1 MITIEQI
8 KELLGTELRAFGKF
22 QSDVITLQ
30 NAQYLHAVLR
40 KETAY
45 PSWDTKFDIK
55 ATIES
60 AVLTRINHKEFAHYF
75 TEKLIE
81 QTRKAMSPV
90 KVAWFVGAS
99 YDNGSDDQTERFLQE
114 GIWESGYDDK
124 YIEDVRSM
132 KPGDRIAI
140 KSAYTRKKNLPFEN
154 RKQFVSVMAIKVT
167 GTVKYNHGDGKRVDV
182 EWESTNASLRE
193 WYFYTS
199 RSTVWRVSPE
209 DWMTKGLIDF
219 AFNGAPQDYQRFC
232 NAPYW
237 KERYGD
243 KPNEQQ
249 RFKWTLFYQEF
260 ADKLLAYRDNRPA
273 LLEIIHQLPSIV
285 EGISPL
291 FDQMVKSKR
300 EPLNDICPFTVMGLF
315 NRGIKDKN
323 RIGIAQELA
332 NFLQVE
338 EPVPSSFEGIPILN
352 NQKSWFFSY
361 GYSRKES
368 DIDNLWILFE
378 SALVHA
384 NEPDTDTGEQLAN
397 AYEVATQIH
406 GTGWNLSMGLYW
418 IRPWKYLTLDS
429 QSRTYLIQRL
439 GLPVGLNGHKNRCSG
454 VDYLGLIDDL
464 EARFQEE
471 NYPVHSFPEL
481 SLSAWAFN
489 DDEMFAHPNA
499 TDDDGSEDD
508 ELPEDDSAAQTA
520 SLPPYGIDDIIGE
533 GCFLEREA
541 IEKVLSHL
549 RHKKNL
555 ILQGPPGTGKTWL
568 AKRLA
573 YALMGQKNDKAL
585 RAVQFHPN
593 LSYEDFVRGWRPSG
607 DGKLSLVDGPFME
620 MIEKAKTA
628 VGTRHVVVIEEI
640 NRGNPAQIFGEMLT
654 LLEHDKRTP
663 SEGLELSYR
672 KKPDERVHIPA
683 NLYVIGTMNIADRS
697 LALVDLA
704 LRRRFAFIDLKPSF
718 GKAWRDWVHIKSG
731 IDMETLTTIELR
743 LQALNNEIARDRNL
757 GPQFEIGH
765 SYFTLESPL
774 DIENPT
780 EWFQGVI
787 DAQIGPLLDEY
798 WFDDLDRAQKAR
810 EALLEDI

>member
-8 KELLGTELRAFGKF
+8 KELLGTELQAFGLSESEKKIH
-22 QSDVITLQ
+22 QD
-30 NAQYLHAVLR
+30 AQFLHAVLK

-60 AVLTRINHKEFAHYF
+60 AVLTRLNHKEFAHYF
-75 TEKLIE
+75 VEKLIE
-81 QTRKAMSPV
+81 QTRKAMSQV

-99 YDNGSDDQTERFLQE
+99 YDNGTDDQTARFLQE
-114 GIWESGYDDK
+114 GIWENGYEDK
-124 YIEDVRSM
+124 YLEDVRSM
-132 KPGDRIAI
+132 LPGDRIAI
-140 KSAYTRKKNLPFEN
+140 KSAYTRKKNLPFDN
-154 RKQFVSVMAIKVT
+154 RKQFVSVMAIKAT
-167 GTVKYNHGDGKRVDV
+167 GTVKYNHGDGRRVDV
-182 EWESTNASLRE
+182 EWESTTDSGRE

-199 RSTVWRVSPE
+199 RSTIWRISPE

-219 AFNGAPQDYQRFC
+219 AFNNVPQDYLRFC

-243 KPNEQQ
+243 RSNEKQ

-260 ADKLLAYRDNRPA
+260 ADKLLAYRDSRPA
-273 LLEIIHQLPSIV
+273 LIERIHQLPVIV

-291 FDQMVKSKR
+291 FDQMIKGQR
-300 EPLNDICPFTVMGLF
+300 ESLNDICPFTVMGLF

-323 RIGIAQELA
+323 RIAIAQELA
-332 NFLQVE
+332 TFLQVE

-361 GYSRKES
+361 GYNRKKS
-368 DIDNLWILFE
+368 DIDDLWELFE
-378 SALVHA
+378 SALIHA
-384 NEPDTDTGEQLAN
+384 NKPDTATAEQLAN
-397 AYEVATQIH
+397 AYDVATLIR

-418 IRPWKYLTLDS
+418 IRPWKFLTLDS
-429 QSRTYLIQRL
+429 QSRTYIIQRL
-439 GLPVGLNGHKNRCSG
+439 GLPIAINGHQERCNG
-454 VDYLGLIDDL
+454 ADYLALIDDL
-464 EARFQEE
+464 EDRFKEE

-481 SLSAWAFN
+481 SLLAWAFN
-489 DDEMFAHPNA
+489 DDEISAHPNA
-499 TDDDGSEDD
+499 TNDDGSDD
-508 ELPEDDSAAQTA
+508 EELQEDDSAPQTA
-520 SLPPYGIDDIIGE
+520 SFPSYGIDDIIDD
-533 GCFLEREA
+533 GCFLERVA
-541 IEKVLSHL
+541 IERVLEHL

-568 AKRLA
+568 AKKLA

-585 RAVQFHPN
+585 RALQFHPN

-620 MIEKAKTA
+620 MIEKAKKA
-628 VGTRHVVVIEEI
+628 VGTKYVVVIEEI

-654 LLEHDKRTP
+654 LLEADKRTP
-663 SEGLELSYR
+663 SEGLELSYS
-672 KKPDERVHIPA
+672 KKADERVHVPA

-704 LRRRFAFIDLKPSF
+704 LRRRFAFVDLKPLF
-718 GKAWRDWVHIKSG
+718 GTAWREWVNSKFG
-731 IDMETLTTIELR
+731 IEMEFLTTIEQR
-743 LQALNNEIARDRNL
+743 IQTLNNEIASDRSL
-757 GPQFEIGH
+757 GPQFQIGH
-765 SYFTLESPL
+765 SYLTPPL
-774 DIENPT
+774 SIDIENPT
-780 EWFQGVI
+780 EWFKGVV
-787 DAQIGPLLDEY
+787 DAEIGPLLDEY
-798 WFDDLDRAQKAR
+798 WFDDLERAAKAR